1 MKRSSDP
8 DHSESESVGRES
20 ADTPTPASSE
30 PEIEPMQTSSHNSR
44 PSTPAGDNRALKI
57 LAKSVYRE
65 LRSSGHS
72 RSDIVGFTN
81 ALLELVTSD
90 IKEEPNA

>member
-1 MKRSSDP
+1 METMSTRT
-8 DHSESESVGRES
+8 RETQS
-20 ADTPTPASSE
+20 
-30 PEIEPMQTSSHNSR
+30 PE
-44 PSTPAGDNRALKI
+44 GDGRALRI

-81 ALLELVTSD
+81 ALLELVTTD
-90 IKEEPNA
+90 IRDGG